1 MRVLV
6 HSLTFPPDS
15 VSTGKLVA
23 EIANGISLAGHDVT
37 VLASTPQYNPNQE
50 AEKEQPLN
58 RISKNFYR
66 SQYKNVKVDHIKSN
80 VRSHKKIRR
89 ALQWVRYHL
98 FSVKYFIKN
107 RNSFD
112 TILVFSYPP
121 TMNLVVLF
129 CSLILRKNVVYSLWE
144 LYPEVALNLAEVTKG
159 VVSKPFKLIDNLAL
173 KKAKVV
179 VNSNELKFYLE
190 KERNIPSGNI
200 EVIYHFSPDDNPKL
214 NHDGIQ
220 QLKKT
225 IAYAGN
231 FGKPQDLLSFVHS
244 FNKAN
249 DGSWKLLLIGS
260 GAQYEEVETLESETI
275 KVYSYLAKSELNQ
288 LLHEI
293 QIMLVALSSKLT
305 VEGFPGKTF
314 DYMSRGKYILGYA
327 NPNSSVA
334 KLITN
339 HKVGTNIKPED
350 HLSLENFLN
359 QVDVE
364 DIKVSSKNA
373 ISLSE
378 TNFSKGAI
386 VSQYLELLN

>member
-129 CSLILRKNVVYSLWE
+129 CSLILRKNVIYSLWE

-305 VEGFPGKTF
+305 VEGIPGKTF

-359 QVDVE
+359 QVDIE

>member
-129 CSLILRKNVVYSLWE
+129 CSLILRKNVIYSLWE

-190 KERNIPSGNI
+190 KERNIPSDNI

-359 QVDVE
+359 QVDIE

>member
-129 CSLILRKNVVYSLWE
+129 CSLILRKNVIYSLWE

-190 KERNIPSGNI
+190 KERNIPSDNI

-350 HLSLENFLN
+350 YLSLENFLN
-359 QVDVE
+359 QVDIE
-364 DIKVSSKNA
+364 DIKISSKNA

>member
-98 FSVKYFIKN
+98 FSVKYFIKK

-129 CSLILRKNVVYSLWE
+129 CSLILRKNVIYSLWE

-359 QVDVE
+359 QVDIE

>member
-129 CSLILRKNVVYSLWE
+129 CSLILRKNVIYSLWE

-190 KERNIPSGNI
+190 KERNIPSDNI

>member
-50 AEKEQPLN
+50 VEKDQPLD
-58 RISKNFYR
+58 RISKNLYR
-66 SQYKNVKVDHIKSN
+66 SQYKNVEVDHIKSN
-80 VRSHKKIRR
+80 ARSHKKIRR

-107 RNSFD
+107 RNNFD

-129 CSLILRKNVVYSLWE
+129 CSSVLRKNVIYSLWE

-159 VVSKPFKLIDNLAL
+159 VVSKPFKLIDNIAL
-173 KKAKVV
+173 RKAKVI
-179 VNSNELKFYLE
+179 VNSNELKYYLE
-190 KERNIPSGNI
+190 KERNIPSDNI
-200 EVIYHFSPDDNPKL
+200 EVIYHFSPDENPKL
-214 NHDGIQ
+214 NHDGIEQ
-220 QLKKT
+220 INKT

-231 FGKPQDLLSFVHS
+231 FGKPQDLLSFVNN
-244 FNKAN
+244 FNKVN

-260 GAQYEEVETLESETI
+260 GAQYKEVETLESETI
-275 KVYSYLAKSELNQ
+275 KVYSYLAKSELNK
-288 LLHEI
+288 LLHGV

-314 DYMSRGKYILGYA
+314 DYMSRGKYILGYS
-327 NPNSSVA
+327 NPNSAVA

-339 HKVGTNIKPED
+339 HKVGINIKPED
-350 HLSLENFLN
+350 YLSLENFLN
-359 QVDVE
+359 QVDIE
-364 DIKVSSKNA
+364 DIKISSKNA

-386 VSQYLELLN
+386 VSQYLQLLK

>member
-129 CSLILRKNVVYSLWE
+129 CSLILRKNVIYSLWE

>member
-129 CSLILRKNVVYSLWE
+129 CSLILRKNVIYSLWE

-359 QVDVE
+359 QVDIE